1 MSTWCWIAF
10 IGLQSQVQGAERE
23 VHRHQL
29 EISASG
35 ASIVRREAGG
45 AAGDG
50 GDVPLKA
57 ETSIDTYYG
66 GDRVLDDCTGL
77 KQTWACSDVN
87 STAAL
92 CESYKASQGGNFYR
106 CSWKMRKPKTDDQE
120 EEPPECYLD
129 QKAGVCSR
137 QGDSSANATGQ

>member
-10 IGLQSQVQGAERE
+10 IGLHHLLQGAERE

-66 GDRVLDDCTGL
+66 GDRA
-77 KQTWACSDVN
+77 ACLYQPKYAAQFAGWIQATRPPKEAI
-87 STAAL
+87 STAAPGR
-92 CESYKASQGGNFYR
+92 CGN
-106 CSWKMRKPKTDDQE
+106 
-120 EEPPECYLD
+120 
-129 QKAGVCSR
+129 QKLMIKKKNR
-137 QGDSSANATGQ
+137 QSAT